1 MVHPVN
7 AAAVAWQMQLEIC
20 CPKLLPSESKK
31 KDLESK
37 DKFIDNL
44 VKQMDE
50 LLMRKSEIIQRKN
63 EHIESLSEMFSQANA
78 ELKSS
83 RAMYADQAIKLND
96 LKQQIEQFAASICNL
111 PSQQRAA

>member
-1 MVHPVN
+1 MI
-7 AAAVAWQMQLEIC
+7 LESFWNLSQGLQIQ
-20 CPKLLPSESKK
+20 KIIESKK

-37 DKFIDNL
+37 DKFIDSL
-44 VKQMDE
+44 VEQMDE

-63 EHIESLSEMFSQANA
+63 EHIESLSEMFGQANA

-96 LKQQIEQFAASICNL
+96 LKLGDSKCNQKKLNSIASW
-111 PSQQRAA
+111 